1 MRRYARIRIIFIKQ
15 SRVAL
20 ADSDPQTRV
29 DLLIRT
35 WIRSK
40 YITYALWHDAWP
52 KSLVPIPSSVCVC
65 VYDTPFRSVVSRKT
79 KQKKINE
86 RIKTGLLKKKLQHS
100 RNDRACPQTRR
111 CTRGNLVLR
120 SPQSELSIMCTIVY
134 KTTTFDALNE
144 RSEQSEKKLENN
156 RSRD

>member
-1 MRRYARIRIIFIKQ
+1 M
-15 SRVAL
+15 SLWRV
-20 ADSDPQTRV
+20 DSDPQIYA
-29 DLLIRT
+29 DLLMRT

-65 VYDTPFRSVVSRKT
+65 VYDTPFRSVVSRK
-79 KQKKINE
+79 KKKRWMNK
-86 RIKTGLLKKKLQHS
+86 KTGLKKKSYSIS
-100 RNDRACPQTRR
+100 RNDRACPQTRKS
-111 CTRGNLVLR
+111 THGNLILR
-120 SPQSELSIMCTIVY
+120 PPQSELSIMCTIVY
-134 KTTTFDALNE
+134 KTTTFDALND